1 MAISTLLDSYIEK
14 CKVTFG
20 NFRVKDWEE
29 VAASVSEMCERAKTV
44 DQCKSKVDNLK
55 KRFKVERTRVGSDG
69 DSESRWPWFRKME
82 SIVGDFVS
90 VKGVSC
96 DEKFGGGRVKR
107 YTTATSSP
115 SGPITNMDKKP
126 VTNTRWRRVVFKI
139 SGDALAGTDSEN
151 IDPKVAMLIAREVSM
166 ACHNGV
172 EVAIIVGGRNM
183 FYGDTW
189 EEATNLDRSTS
200 YQIGM
205 VATVMNSIL
214 LKSAFEKLGVQARV
228 LSAFCMP
235 EVSEPYNRQR
245 AIRHLEKGRV
255 LIFGGTGAGTGNP
268 LFSTDTAAALRA
280 SELNADAV
288 IKGTNLLEMYEGDSI
303 SSVAY
308 EHISFRE
315 FASRGVS
322 LFDMTAATFCE
333 ENEIPVVL
341 FDLHEP
347 GNISRALC
355 GEHIGTLIYQT
366 GSTGQI

>member
-1 MAISTLLDSYIEK
+1 
-14 CKVTFG
+14 
-20 NFRVKDWEE
+20 
-29 VAASVSEMCERAKTV
+29 
-44 DQCKSKVDNLK
+44 
-55 KRFKVERTRVGSDG
+55 
-69 DSESRWPWFRKME
+69 ME
-82 SIVGDFVS
+82 SVVGGDFVS

-96 DEKFGGGRVKR
+96 DEKFGGGRVMR
-107 YTTATSSP
+107 YTTATSNP
-115 SGPITNMDKKP
+115 SGPITNMDQKP

-139 SGDALAGTDSEN
+139 SGDALAGTDSGN

-172 EVAIIVGGRNM
+172 EVAIIVGGRNL

-200 YQIGM
+200 YQIGGKLLVCGYRLHILSMDKASSIGLM

-214 LKSAFEKLGVQARV
+214 LKSTFEKLGVQARV

-245 AIRHLEKGRV
+245 AIRYLEKGRV
-255 LIFGGTGAGTGNP
+255 VIFGGTGAGSGNP
-268 LFSTDTAAALRA
+268 LFSTDTVAALRA
-280 SELNADAV
+280 SELHADAV
-288 IKGTNLLEMYEGDSI
+288 IKGTNLLDIDEGDSI
-303 SSVAY
+303 GSVTY

-315 FASRGVS
+315 FASKSASV
-322 LFDMTAATFCE
+322 FDMTAAAFCE
-333 ENEIPVVL
+333 ENEIPVVI

-355 GEHIGTLIYQT
+355 GERIGTLIDQR
-366 GSTGQI
+366 GDWSNLM